1 MKEKLEYLL
10 REKQLTAT
18 QLARLLE
25 IQPSGISHI
34 MSGRNK
40 PSFDFVV
47 KILSVFP
54 DINPDWLMLDSD
66 EVYRRGETPRSNPLF
81 DIDELDSPSESS
93 SDALENSELSASQNQ
108 VENLPMQN
116 FSSAKNSG
124 KPVDRI
130 VIFYADGTFESFSQ
144 K

>member
-66 EVYRRGETPRSNPLF
+66 EVYRRGEAPRSNPLF
-81 DIDELDSPSESS
+81 DIDEFDSPSESS
-93 SDALENSELSASQNQ
+93 SAVLGDSEFSASKNQ

-116 FSSAKNSG
+116 FSSTKNSG

>member
-66 EVYRRGETPRSNPLF
+66 EVYRRGEAPRSNPLF
-81 DIDELDSPSESS
+81 DIDEFDSPSESS

-108 VENLPMQN
+108 VENLPVQN

>member
-66 EVYRRGETPRSNPLF
+66 EVYRRGEAPRSNPLF
-81 DIDELDSPSESS
+81 DIDEFDSPSESS

>member
-66 EVYRRGETPRSNPLF
+66 EVYRRGEAPRSNPLF
-81 DIDELDSPSESS
+81 DTDEFDSPSESS
-93 SDALENSELSASQNQ
+93 SGALENSELSASQNQ
-108 VENLPMQN
+108 VEKLSMQN
-116 FSSAKNSG
+116 FSSAKNSA

>member
-18 QLARLLE
+18 SLARLLD

-40 PSFDFVV
+40 PSFDLVV
-47 KILSVFP
+47 KILSTFP
-54 DINPDWLMLDSD
+54 DINPDWLLLDSD
-66 EVYRRGETPRSNPLF
+66 EVYRRGEAPRSNPLF
-81 DIDELDSPSESS
+81 DFGELDAQSEPLT
-93 SDALENSELSASQNQ
+93 AAQQNIAFSEGKTPN
-108 VENLPMQN
+108 ENLQMQN
-116 FSSAKNSG
+116 FSSVKNVG
-124 KPVDRI
+124 KTVDRI
-130 VIFYADGTFESFSQ
+130 VILYADGTFESFSS

>member
-66 EVYRRGETPRSNPLF
+66 EVYRRGEAPRSNPLF
-81 DIDELDSPSESS
+81 DIDEFDSPSESS
-93 SDALENSELSASQNQ
+93 SAVLENSELSASQNQ
-108 VENLPMQN
+108 VEKLSMQN
-116 FSSAKNSG
+116 FSSAKNSA

>member
-47 KILSVFP
+47 KILSAFP
-54 DINPDWLMLDSD
+54 EINPDWLMLDSD

-81 DIDELDSPSESS
+81 DIDEFDSPSESS
-93 SDALENSELSASQNQ
+93 SAVLGDSEFSANKNQ

>member
-54 DINPDWLMLDSD
+54 DINPDWLMLDSN
-66 EVYRRGETPRSNPLF
+66 EVYRRGEAPRSNPLF
-81 DIDELDSPSESS
+81 DIDEFDSPSESS

-108 VENLPMQN
+108 VEKLPMQN

>member
-66 EVYRRGETPRSNPLF
+66 EVYRRGEAPRSNPLF
-81 DIDELDSPSESS
+81 DIDEFDSPSESS

-108 VENLPMQN
+108 VEKLPMQN

>member
-66 EVYRRGETPRSNPLF
+66 EVYRRGEAPRSNPLF
-81 DIDELDSPSESS
+81 DIDELDSPCGSS
-93 SDALENSELSASQNQ
+93 SDALENSELSANKNQ
-108 VENLPMQN
+108 VEKLPMQN

>member
-66 EVYRRGETPRSNPLF
+66 EVYRRSEAPRSNPLF
-81 DIDELDSPSESS
+81 DIDEFDSPCESS

-108 VENLPMQN
+108 VEKLPMQN

>member
-66 EVYRRGETPRSNPLF
+66 EVYRRGEAPRSNPLF
-81 DIDELDSPSESS
+81 DIDEFDSPSESS

-116 FSSAKNSG
+116 FSSAKKSG

>member
-81 DIDELDSPSESS
+81 DIDEFDSPSESS

-108 VENLPMQN
+108 VEKLPMQN